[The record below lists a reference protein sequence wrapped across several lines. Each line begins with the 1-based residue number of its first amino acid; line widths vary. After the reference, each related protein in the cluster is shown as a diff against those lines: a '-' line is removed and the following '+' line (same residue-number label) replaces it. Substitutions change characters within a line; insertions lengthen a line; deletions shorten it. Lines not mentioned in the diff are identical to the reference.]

1 MQNITHSRIAC
12 AGECLRKHYWKYER
26 CLQPARE
33 SQPLRMGSAIH
44 YGLELMATLDA
55 EAAIRAA
62 VADYDTGMPDYM
74 DATDWAVERA
84 TVASLLSGYAW
95 RWSEVDKTV
104 EIIATETEFNLPL
117 INPETGR
124 TSKTFSLAGK
134 RDKII
139 RYPDGRL
146 GIRESKTTSQKLD
159 ADSDYW
165 GRLQMDAQ
173 TSLYWLAA
181 VAEKYPVEFVEF
193 DVIRKPS
200 IRLKQKET
208 PEEYGQRLL
217 DDIGERPDFYYA
229 RREIPRLQ
237 ADLDETAGELWAWG
251 KILRG
256 CQLDG
261 HWPRNTS
268 ACNRFGRCEYWSLCT
283 SGFDGEYVPEGYVES
298 KQNPE
303 LEGE

>member
-1 MQNITHSRIAC
+1 MQRITHSRIAC
-12 AGECLRKHYWKYER
+12 AGECLKKHFWRYEL
-26 CLQPARE
+26 CLKPYRE
-33 SQPLRMGSAIH
+33 SQPLRMGSAVH
-44 YGLELMATLDA
+44 YGLELIGQVDTQT
-55 EAAIRAA
+55 AISRA
-62 VADYDTGMPDYM
+62 VADYDAWPPDYI
-74 DATDWAVERA
+74 DPEAWAVERH

-95 RWSEVDKTV
+95 RWSEVDAGIETV
-104 EIIATETEFNLPL
+104 ATETDFDLPL
-117 INPETGR
+117 VNPISGR
-124 TSKTFSLAGK
+124 PSQTFSLAGK
-134 RDKII
+134 RDKVI

-159 ADSDYW
+159 TDSDYW

-181 VAEKYPVEFVEF
+181 VAENYPVEFVEF

-200 IRLKQKET
+200 IRLKKTEN
-208 PEEYGQRLL
+208 PEEYGNRLL
-217 DDIGERPDFYYA
+217 EDIGERPDFYFA

-251 KILRG
+251 KILRQ

-283 SGFDGEYVPEGYVES
+283 SGFCGDYVPEGYVKS
-298 KQNPE
+298 TRHPE
-303 LEGE
+303 LESE